1 MLAVSI
7 YERGPWKSAGKRPVP
22 SGRPES
28 ILSVP
33 PMAIDTSDFKTGM
46 AIYLD
51 GEVYKIVEF
60 QHVKPGKGGAFV
72 RTKLKKIKTGQT
84 IEKTFRAGERFD
96 PARVEQKPMQF
107 LYRAGDSVTCMNLE
121 DYDQADYPIEMFGS
135 GSKYLMEGMN
145 VSATTIDGTVIGL
158 EVPTFVEMKVAETDP
173 AFKGDTVSGGTKPAT
188 LESGA
193 VVAVPFHIGVGDVVK
208 VDTRTDAYLERV
220 SSA

>member
-1 MLAVSI
+1 MLAVSY
-7 YERGPWKSAGKRPVP
+7 YECGPGKSALEHPVP
-22 SGRPES
+22 SGRSES

-96 PARVEQKPMQF
+96 PARVEQKPMQY

-121 DYDQADYPIEMFGS
+121 DYDQADYPIDMFGS

-145 VSATTIDGTVIGL
+145 VSATTIDGTVVGL